1 MAKDN
6 AIKVVA
12 RFRPPN
18 RIEQENGSNS
28 VVDFDSAETC
38 SIQARDGS
46 GAFTF
51 DRVFDTH
58 SQQAEVFEYSI
69 RSTVDDII
77 EGYNGT
83 VFAYGQ
89 TGAGTVSYTHLTLP
103 TKRIV

>member
-18 RIEQENGSNS
+18 RLEQEKG
-28 VVDFDSAETC
+28 AESIVEFETEDTC
-38 SIQARDGS
+38 NVQARDGS

-58 SQQAEVFEYSI
+58 SAQSDVFDYSI

-77 EGYNGT
+77 QGYNG
-83 VFAYGQ
+83 
-89 TGAGTVSYTHLTLP
+89 
-103 TKRIV
+103 